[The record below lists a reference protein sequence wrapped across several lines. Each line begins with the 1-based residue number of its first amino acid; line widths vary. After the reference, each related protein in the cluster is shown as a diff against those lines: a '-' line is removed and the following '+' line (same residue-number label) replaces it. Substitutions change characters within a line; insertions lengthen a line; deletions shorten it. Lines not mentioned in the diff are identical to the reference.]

1 MDCLFSAVP
10 SQRNRLAHWFNPKYR
25 CGDHYNSAALYF
37 NEDITAWDTSSVT
50 SMNSMFQSARSF
62 NKRLGDWRVDK
73 VTSMNRMFSNAK
85 RFNRDL
91 GWCVYEVNTHAAF
104 SGTMCESEKCG
115 VKKKKHFGT
124 CDEGLQALFIILIFL
139 ACCCFMACLAAVTS
153 EEPAVPM
160 GTVEAVTA
168 PTAEEQAPA
177 VPMGTVEAVHEGEE
191 QVVPMGTVE
200 AVHEGESPV
209 PYATVLSVEQ

>member
-1 MDCLFSAVP
+1 
-10 SQRNRLAHWFNPKYR
+10 
-25 CGDHYNSAALYF
+25 
-37 NEDITAWDTSSVT
+37 
-50 SMNSMFQSARSF
+50 MNSMFQSARSF

-139 ACCCFMACLAAVTS
+139 ACYCFMACLACLAEESCKVAPAAVDAAPATS
-153 EEPAVPM
+153 EEPALPM

>member
-1 MDCLFSAVP
+1 
-10 SQRNRLAHWFNPKYR
+10 
-25 CGDHYNSAALYF
+25 
-37 NEDITAWDTSSVT
+37 
-50 SMNSMFQSARSF
+50 MNSMFQSARSF

-124 CDEGLQALFIILIFL
+124 CDEGLQALFIILSFL
-139 ACCCFMACLAAVTS
+139 ACCCFMVLPGVLGGILACCCKVAPAAVDAAPATS
-153 EEPAVPM
+153 EEPALPM

-209 PYATVLSVEQ
+209 PYATVLSVKQS